1 VPAGFYYLRGG
12 AAARMVEV
20 GPPVRDMDIREGAS
34 PAAII
39 GEMGGAGGFEAT
51 GMAAGLDILHAMA
64 ADPDCLRFLSFVG
77 ATVSTGLRGVLR
89 DMARRKMF
97 DVIVTTCGALDHD
110 LARSFA
116 DYNAGSF
123 TMDDGELAGQDIHRL
138 GSVLVPSSSYG
149 TLIEEKM
156 QGILGAMHA
165 SGARTVSTADIA
177 RAIGERT
184 GEGSFLHWA
193 AKNSIPVIVPGIMDG
208 AVGSQ
213 VWMFCQGHPGFS
225 LDIVRDSEALS
236 GLVFG
241 AKRSGALMLGG
252 GISKHHTLWW
262 NQYRGGLDY
271 ALYVTTAG
279 EHDGSLSGAPV
290 REAVSW
296 GKVARGARQ
305 ATLHAEATVALPF
318 LYAALLERLAAR
330 PDA

>member
-1 VPAGFYYLRGG
+1 
-12 AAARMVEV
+12 MVEA
-20 GPPVRDMDIREGAS
+20 GPPVRDIDIREGAS
-34 PAAII
+34 PAERIA
-39 GEMGGAGGFEAT
+39 EMGGAGGFGAT
-51 GMAAGLDILHAMA
+51 GLAAGLDILHEMSTDAE
-64 ADPDCLRFLSFVG
+64 CLRFLSFVG
-77 ATVSTGLRGVLR
+77 ATISTGLRGVLR

-97 DVIVTTCGALDHD
+97 DVIITTCGALDHD

-123 TMDDGELAGQDIHRL
+123 TMDDAELAGQDIHRL

-156 QGILGAMHA
+156 QGFLGAEYE
-165 SGARTVSTADIA
+165 SGTRSVSTADVTRI
-177 RAIGERT
+177 IGERT

-213 VWMFCQGHPGFS
+213 VWTFCQGHPGFS
-225 LDIVRDSEALS
+225 LDIVRDSEVLS

-271 ALYVTTAG
+271 ALYVTTAD

-305 ATLHAEATVALPF
+305 ATLRAEATVAVPF
-318 LYAALLERLAAR
+318 LYAALLERLASR
-330 PDA
+330 PQA